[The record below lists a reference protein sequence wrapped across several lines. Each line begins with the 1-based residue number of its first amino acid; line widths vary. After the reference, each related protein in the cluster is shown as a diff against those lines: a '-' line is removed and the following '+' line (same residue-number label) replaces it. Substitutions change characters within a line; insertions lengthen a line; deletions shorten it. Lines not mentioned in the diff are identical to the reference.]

1 MYAVIKVAAS
11 CCLNSEYSSRA
22 KWFQTRFSKWRM
34 PKVLITLTGIPD
46 YILLVRGAEG
56 LWRWTVTSGDREGH
70 LVDGNSVKHG
80 CGSGPFFSDPDPT

>member
-11 CCLNSEYSSRA
+11 CYLNSEYSSRA

-46 YILLVRGAEG
+46 YILLVRERRDCGGGQLHREIEKDTW
-56 LWRWTVTSGDREGH
+56 LMETV
-70 LVDGNSVKHG
+70 
-80 CGSGPFFSDPDPT
+80 